1 MKNTIHMTP
10 AATAAFASNSAAN
23 VLEGAPSGYA
33 TVKTVTSITE
43 RPHILTRRG
52 ARWARR
58 ANH

>member
-1 MKNTIHMTP
+1 MKNTTHTTP
-10 AATAAFASNSAAN
+10 TATAAFVSNSAAN

-33 TVKTVTSITE
+33 TVKTATAITE
-43 RPHILTRRG
+43 RPNILTRRS